1 MNEIRRLLEKYW
13 LAETTLE
20 EEKVLADY
28 FRAGEVDAELLQ
40 YAAFFEYVDEE
51 KQVSPGEDFE
61 KRILARV
68 GLEPAAV
75 SGEGYG
81 IGSLPVL
88 APVRRLRFGYA
99 AAAAALLCVSSL
111 FLVVRLS
118 SRSGDEVKVAA
129 AGGVGT
135 PGKGHA
141 PGGVVAATIKDT
153 YDDPEKALAAVRRAL
168 LVASVHMNEGK
179 NITQK
184 NMYRLNNSWQAATGN
199 QQAVTDN

>member
-1 MNEIRRLLEKYW
+1 MNEIKRLLEKYW

-28 FRAGEVDAELLQ
+28 FKGEDVDAELLP
-40 YAAFFEYVDEE
+40 YAAFFEYIDEE
-51 KQVSPGEDFE
+51 KQVTPGEDFE
-61 KRILARV
+61 EKILESL
-68 GLEPAAV
+68 GLAEA
-75 SGEGYG
+75 
-81 IGSLPVL
+81 

-99 AAAAALLCVSSL
+99 AAAAVLLCVCSL

-129 AGGVGT
+129 AGGVVT
-135 PGKGHA
+135 
-141 PGGVVAATIKDT
+141 ATIKDT
-153 YDDPEKALAAVRRAL
+153 YDDPEKALAAVRHAL
-168 LVASVHMNEGK
+168 LIASTHMNEGK

-199 QQAVTDN
+199 

>member
-1 MNEIRRLLEKYW
+1 MNEIRRLLERYF

-28 FRAGEVDAELLQ
+28 FKGEDVDAEFLP
-40 YAAFFEYVDEE
+40 YAAFFEYIDEE
-51 KQVSPGEDFE
+51 KQVSPAEGFE
-61 KRILARV
+61 ERILARV
-68 GLEPAAV
+68 GLEPATAQGGGGLV
-75 SGEGYG
+75 MEGVP
-81 IGSLPVL
+81 IL

-99 AAAAALLCVSSL
+99 AAAAMLLCVSSL

-118 SRSGDEVKVAA
+118 RDRVDEVKVAA
-129 AGGVGT
+129 SGGVGT
-135 PGKGHA
+135 PGKVGT
-141 PGGVVAATIKDT
+141 PDGVVTATIKDT
-153 YDDPEKALAAVRRAL
+153 YDDPEKALAAVRHAL

-199 QQAVTDN
+199 

>member
-1 MNEIRRLLEKYW
+1 MNEIKLLLEKYF

-28 FRAGEVDAELLQ
+28 FRAGEVGAELAQ
-40 YAAFFEYVDEE
+40 YAAFFEYIDEE

-61 KRILARV
+61 ERILERV
-68 GLEPAAV
+68 GLA
-75 SGEGYG
+75 
-81 IGSLPVL
+81 

-99 AAAAALLCVSSL
+99 AAAAVLLCVSSL

-118 SRSGDEVKVAA
+118 RERVDKAPTAA
-129 AGGVGT
+129 IA
-135 PGKGHA
+135 
-141 PGGVVAATIKDT
+141 IKDT
-153 YDDPEKALAAVRRAL
+153 YDDPEKALEAVRRAL
-168 LVASVHMNEGK
+168 LVASTHMNEGK

-199 QQAVTDN
+199 

>member
-1 MNEIRRLLEKYW
+1 MNEIKRLLEKYW

-28 FRAGEVDAELLQ
+28 FRSGEVDVELLQ
-40 YAAFFEYVDEE
+40 YAPFFEYIDEE

-61 KRILARV
+61 ERILESV
-68 GLEPAAV
+68 GLA
-75 SGEGYG
+75 
-81 IGSLPVL
+81 

-99 AAAAALLCVSSL
+99 AAAAVLLCVSSL
-111 FLVVRLS
+111 FLVVQLS

-129 AGGVGT
+129 S
-135 PGKGHA
+135 
-141 PGGVVAATIKDT
+141 GGVVSATMKDT
-153 YDDPEKALAAVRRAL
+153 YDDPEKALEAVRHAL
-168 LVASVHMNEGK
+168 LVASTHMNEGK

-199 QQAVTDN
+199 

>member
-20 EEKVLADY
+20 EERVLADY
-28 FRAGEVDAELLQ
+28 FKGGDVDAELLS
-40 YAAFFEYVDEE
+40 YAAFFEYIDEE
-51 KQVSPGEDFE
+51 KQVSPGEGFE
-61 KRILARV
+61 ERILERV
-68 GLEPAAV
+68 GLEPAAAQGGGRHGMGKV
-75 SGEGYG
+75 
-81 IGSLPVL
+81 PVL

-99 AAAAALLCVSSL
+99 AAAAVLLCVCSL

-118 SRSGDEVKVAA
+118 RDRVDEVKMAASGGVGRPGKGGA
-129 AGGVGT
+129 AGGVVT
-135 PGKGHA
+135 
-141 PGGVVAATIKDT
+141 ATIKDT

-168 LVASVHMNEGK
+168 LVASVHMNKGK

-199 QQAVTDN
+199 

>member
-1 MNEIRRLLEKYW
+1 MNEIKRLLEKYF

-40 YAAFFEYVDEE
+40 YAPFFEYIEEE

-61 KRILARV
+61 ERILARL
-68 GLEPAAV
+68 GLAHGMGSVAAAAEEESV
-75 SGEGYG
+75 
-81 IGSLPVL
+81 PVL

-99 AAAAALLCVSSL
+99 TAAAVLLCVCSL

-118 SRSGDEVKVAA
+118 RDRVDEVPRAAVA
-129 AGGVGT
+129 
-135 PGKGHA
+135 
-141 PGGVVAATIKDT
+141 IKDT

-199 QQAVTDN
+199 